1 VQQEMVRSRL
11 PTVFESKS
19 GDITGNGVATVLHP
33 KLPGQKKAIP
43 YTEKE
48 KNILH
53 FNCSGFFG
61 KKKRPLVSPTS
72 FYPEWFYNWSLRARP
87 FSNCPFC
94 PVSFFPPLVI

>member
-1 VQQEMVRSRL
+1 VWPLCCIRNCL
-11 PTVFESKS
+11 
-19 GDITGNGVATVLHP
+19 D
-33 KLPGQKKAIP
+33 KKKPSLILR
-43 YTEKE
+43 KK